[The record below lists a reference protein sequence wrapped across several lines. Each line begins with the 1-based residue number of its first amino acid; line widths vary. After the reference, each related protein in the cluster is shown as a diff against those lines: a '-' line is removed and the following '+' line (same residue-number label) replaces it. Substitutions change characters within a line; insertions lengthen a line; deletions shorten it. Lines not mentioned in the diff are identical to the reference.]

1 VSTSIATDR
10 FTGSVAYLPP
20 EADHRRRDRVG
31 TEVDRD
37 LFDKAIEMTATALR
51 GAMGGE
57 GSQAPAFAGELFR
70 EIWKALKEGAQ
81 ELPDRTRA
89 GF

>member
-1 VSTSIATDR
+1 MAVD
-10 FTGSVAYLPP
+10 
-20 EADHRRRDRVG
+20 
-31 TEVDRD
+31 VDRL

-57 GSQAPAFAGELFR
+57 GSQAPSYAGELFR
-70 EIWKALKEGAQ
+70 EIWNALKEGAKD
-81 ELPDRTRA
+81 LPDRQKP